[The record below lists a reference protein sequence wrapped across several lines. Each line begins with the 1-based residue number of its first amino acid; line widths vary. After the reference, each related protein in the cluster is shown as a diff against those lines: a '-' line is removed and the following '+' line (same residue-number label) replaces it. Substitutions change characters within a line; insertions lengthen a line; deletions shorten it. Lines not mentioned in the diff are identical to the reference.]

1 VQHHVPLLVDSSF
14 SQLIFLGRH
23 LGVGLELESLVW
35 GLQSYLSLN
44 IRLTVD
50 WTLPQAAIT
59 LSLSLSLTSS
69 DLLFS
74 LWFLV

>member
-1 VQHHVPLLVDSSF
+1 MQHHVPLLVDSSF

-23 LGVGLELESLVW
+23 LGVGLELESLVR

-59 LSLSLSLTSS
+59 LSLTLS